1 MPALT
6 TTELAAFRTH
16 AEELLTDTCTIQ
28 QVTRTAD
35 SIGGWSESWTNRGTA
50 ISCRLA
56 QHITRSERDSM
67 GVGRLQES
75 QYWTLSLAHSQTI
88 AVTDRVVVD
97 SETYEVVALNDDD
110 TERVLTRA
118 TLRRAD

>member
-1 MPALT
+1 
-6 TTELAAFRTH
+6 
-16 AEELLTDTCTIQ
+16 
-28 QVTRTAD
+28 
-35 SIGGWSESWTNRGTA
+35 
-50 ISCRLA
+50 
-56 QHITRSERDSM
+56 M
-67 GVGRLQES
+67 GAGRLQES